1 MHLPDAAQACVDRIQ
16 AFLAEAESLGL
27 DTASGDDAYALRMTA
42 QRYLPETLEAYE
54 RIPEA
59 LRTQP
64 DTLTGTTPDEQ
75 LLQQLEILERATA
88 QRLTASAASAR
99 TALSAN
105 GRFLTERLGSA
116 ESLPQAPPIE
126 PGRSP
131 AAARRFADVITAG
144 ARKNSDLVEA
154 VAQKLQASFPL
165 LIEVDRGIFGSGRAK
180 RIALTVPLG
189 NDRLRYQIALGR
201 AGDVEATC
209 SKVVRGVVIRTETVP
224 FDSWAQALFED
235 LQTYAHSSMQAQE
248 MLQNL
253 VR

>member
-1 MHLPDAAQACVDRIQ
+1 VHLPDAAQACVDRIQ
-16 AFLAEAESLGL
+16 AFLAEAQALGL
-27 DTASGDDAYALRMTA
+27 DTAANDDAYALRMTA
-42 QRYLPETLEAYE
+42 ERYLPETLDAYE
-54 RIPEA
+54 RIPAA
-59 LRTQP
+59 LRTERDP
-64 DTLTGTTPDEQ
+64 VTGNTPDEQ
-75 LLQQLEILERATA
+75 LLEQLEILERATA
-88 QRLTASAASAR
+88 QRLAGSAQSAR

-131 AAARRFADVITAG
+131 VAARRFADVIAAG
-144 ARKNSDLVEA
+144 AKKNSELVEA
-154 VAQKLQASFPL
+154 VAQKLQAAFPL
-165 LIEVDRGIFGSGRAK
+165 LIEVDRGMFGSGRAK
-180 RIALTVPLG
+180 RIAITVPLG

-209 SKVVRGVVIRTETVP
+209 SKIVRGVVIRTESVP
-224 FDSWAQALFED
+224 FDMWAQALFED
-235 LQTYAHSSMQAQE
+235 LQTYANSSIQAQE